1 MIDKEYILCAAI
13 RRLTPRDC
21 QPYYNND
28 ICNIEIGYRH
38 HDIYQRFNYTDEETC
53 PLSFKQE
60 DQGFY
65 TSKGRYVDRYEGMEI
80 AYNAG
85 QVDEYRALDKEWT
98 KCELFTEKEITYNYG
113 TYNQRLVTA
122 RSVEA
127 LRGSYTGTPS
137 LGAP

>member
-1 MIDKEYILCAAI
+1 MIDNSKEYIICAAVK
-13 RRLTPRDC
+13 RKFTNDC
-21 QPYYNND
+21 KPYHDGTND

-85 QVDEYRALDKEWT
+85 QVNEHRGLDKAWT
-98 KCELFTEKEITYNYG
+98 KCDLFADKPIKDTHKFNMLFSED
-113 TYNQRLVTA
+113 L
-122 RSVEA
+122 S
-127 LRGSYTGTPS
+127 
-137 LGAP
+137 

>member
-1 MIDKEYILCAAI
+1 MIDNSKEYIICAAVK
-13 RRLTPRDC
+13 RKFPNAC
-21 QPYYNND
+21 APYHEGTND

-38 HDIYQRFNYTDEETC
+38 HDIYQRFNYKDEETC

-85 QVDEYRALDKEWT
+85 QVNEHRALDKSWLET
-98 KCELFTEKEITYNYG
+98 PLFYKENKIIDTHKFNMLFSEDLY
-113 TYNQRLVTA
+113 
-122 RSVEA
+122 
-127 LRGSYTGTPS
+127 
-137 LGAP
+137 

>member
-38 HDIYQRFNYTDEETC
+38 HDILQRFKGEVST
-53 PLSFKQE
+53 KQS

-65 TSKGRYVDRYEGMEI
+65 TSKGRYVSRVEAMEI
-80 AYNAG
+80 AYKAG
-85 QVDEYRALDKEWT
+85 QVTEDNYQIIVRDRDGNT
-98 KCELFTEKEITYNYG
+98 KINTNNVRLFCFWK
-113 TYNQRLVTA
+113 
-122 RSVEA
+122 
-127 LRGSYTGTPS
+127 S
-137 LGAP
+137 LYYLCTTNI